1 MNRQSAQRFEAL
13 DSWRGVCALLVALF
27 HMPLAGPIG
36 ENAFVRG
43 SFLFVD
49 FFFVLS
55 GFVIAHAC
63 TEKVGTGQGLAQ
75 FMVTRFGRLFPLHAF
90 MLAAFVGFELVRTA
104 IPSLAGGEP
113 PFTGAFS
120 LDTLPADLALLH
132 GLGIHG
138 QLSWNAPSWSISTEL
153 FAYIFFGLAVLLLG
167 RKSLLVFS
175 LTVIAAPL
183 FLFAYSPD
191 FMDTTY
197 DFGLVRCLYGFS
209 AGVLTQAL
217 LAGKIDTGPMTRE
230 ALWTWTFAELAVVC
244 AVILFVS
251 TAAANAGGLIAPLMF
266 AFAVALFAH
275 EGGYV
280 SRLMKTKPL
289 LLLGTISYSIYLTHI
304 FVQSRLMNAARIVE
318 NRFVEG
324 ILTET
329 GEGVFYS
336 SAVAIPAIMLMSALT
351 ILASYVTYRLI
362 EAPGRDF
369 FKTPR
374 RPHSRQSFRPATP
387 CHKAAGPAL
396 SASGRASHLTA
407 FREIRK
413 CHGWRAMISA
423 GSASCR

>member
-1 MNRQSAQRFEAL
+1 MKQQSPQRFQVL

-27 HMPLAGPIG
+27 HFPLAGPIG

-63 TEKVGTGQGLAQ
+63 TEKVATGQGLAK
-75 FMVTRFGRLFPLHAF
+75 FLVTRFGRLFPLHAF
-90 MLAAFVGFELVRTA
+90 MLAAFVGFELLRWAV
-104 IPSLAGGEP
+104 PSLAGGEP
-113 PFTGAFS
+113 PFSGAFL
-120 LDTLPADLALLH
+120 LDTLPANLALMH
-132 GLGIHG
+132 GTGIHDH
-138 QLSWNAPSWSISTEL
+138 LSWNAPSWSISTEL
-153 FAYIFFGLAVLLLG
+153 FAYVFFGLAVLLLG
-167 RKSLLVFS
+167 KRSLV
-175 LTVIAAPL
+175 
-183 FLFAYSPD
+183 LFALAAIAGPLLLFKYSPD
-191 FMDTTY
+191 FMDATY

-209 AGVLTQAL
+209 AGVLTHAL

-251 TAAANAGGLIAPLMF
+251 TAAANAGGLIAPPMF

-280 SRLMKTKPL
+280 SRLMKTRPL

-318 NRFVEG
+318 SRFVEG
-324 ILTET
+324 ILTDT
-329 GEGVFYS
+329 GEGVLYS
-336 SAVAIPAIMLMSALT
+336 SAIAIPAVMLMAALT
-351 ILASYVTYRLI
+351 IAASYLTYRLI

-369 FKTPR
+369 FKR
-374 RPHSRQSFRPATP
+374 LAARLPAKLQT
-387 CHKAAGPAL
+387 
-396 SASGRASHLTA
+396 SHTLP
-407 FREIRK
+407 
-413 CHGWRAMISA
+413 
-423 GSASCR
+423 